1 MWRVDAA
8 VWLTLISGLGSAL
21 AAVLILRTFPS
32 IVGAA
37 LVKSIEAD
45 YEEKLEKLRSAL
57 DAKYATL
64 GTAVAY
70 LSESQTQ
77 LREKRIEAAEALWSA
92 VLEVESKAV
101 YAVEVHRYI
110 TEQDLAE
117 YFESGRPAA
126 MGEWLDRYRN
136 APVLEEMV
144 ESFRPTPY
152 EKYRVFSAEKLWIR
166 FSSLLRAHERVIVLL
181 RMSFRNGS
189 YADWRADSVMEGI
202 LRQVMD
208 ETSLREAKE
217 RSVGG
222 LVEALYHLRMG
233 CLREAVRIMPGSGR
247 MAEDLAAIQDELL
260 AHQRRVED
268 GLEDGGKEERVRRFM
283 EFLEVHGQESARA
296 PDTG

>member
-1 MWRVDAA
+1 MWCVNSP

-32 IVGAA
+32 IVNAA
-37 LVKSIEAD
+37 LVKRIEAG

-77 LREKRIEAAEALWSA
+77 LREKRIEAAEALWST

-110 TEQDLAE
+110 TEKELKE
-117 YFESGRPAA
+117 YFETGTPREMSG
-126 MGEWLDRYRN
+126 WLDRYRN

-152 EKYRVFSAEKLWIR
+152 EKYRVFSGEKLWIR
-166 FSSLLRAHERVIVLL
+166 FSSLLRAHERVTVLL
-181 RMSFRNGS
+181 RMSFQKGK
-189 YADWRADSVMEGI
+189 YVDWRTDSLMEGI

-208 ETSLREAKE
+208 EASFRDAKE
-217 RSVGG
+217 RAAGG
-222 LVEALYHLRMG
+222 LVQALYYLRME
-233 CLREAVRIMPGSGR
+233 CLREAVRIMPGSGT

-260 AHQRRVED
+260 GHQRRVER
-268 GLEDGGKEERVRRFM
+268 GLEDGGKEERFRRLM
-283 EFLEVHGQESARA
+283 ESLGALGPQGGESAG
-296 PDTG
+296 D